1 MPYAA
6 FDPDCD
12 VLTAADSHDLARIAA
27 ESEKPG
33 LIVFGWRF
41 SNLRQAAVL
50 PTRIRTLKISGAP
63 SLTSLDGIQALQ
75 ELREF
80 VLMTPTGSSGA
91 RRLIKVASFA
101 PLERLAHLER
111 LLIHEVRPDDLDLSP
126 IARMTELR
134 DVDISGVP
142 EFGIEE
148 YARLAV
154 ALPSAKGRCLQPY
167 FTIKGVGYCKKCKGQ
182 MVLLVGAPPRSRRFL
197 CPQANQKLLAAHVA
211 KWEQVTVRRFT
222 EI

>member
-1 MPYAA
+1 MPYAG

-12 VLTAADSHDLARIAA
+12 VLNSPEPRDLVQIAA
-27 ESEKPG
+27 ESGKAG

-41 SNLRQAAVL
+41 SDMRELAVL
-50 PTRIRTLKISGAP
+50 PARIRTLKMSGAP
-63 SLTSLDGIQALQ
+63 KLTSLDGIQALQ

-134 DVDISGVP
+134 DVDVSGVP

-197 CPQANQKLLAAHVA
+197 CPQCNQKLLAAHVA
-211 KWEQVTVRRFT
+211 KWEQVTGRRFT
-222 EI
+222 ET